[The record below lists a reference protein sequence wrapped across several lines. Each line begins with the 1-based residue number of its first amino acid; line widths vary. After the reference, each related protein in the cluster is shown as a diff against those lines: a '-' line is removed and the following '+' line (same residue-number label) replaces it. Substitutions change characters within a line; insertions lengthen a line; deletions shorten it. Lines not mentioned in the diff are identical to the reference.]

1 MALRNIFSV
10 VEVPEHST
18 NDEVVTIP
26 GDATTIQELFE
37 RAARGESLGGSYDE
51 FEEDSIFDDI
61 HDPDMQD
68 ELLRESVRM
77 EQVQSVKDGV
87 DRVSRSRKSKSK
99 KSETDSESAPSDR
112 KGDAG
117 SSSPE
122 LSDET
127 GSDAQG

>member
-26 GDATTIQELFE
+26 GDAATIQELFE

-51 FEEDSIFDDI
+51 FDEDSVFDDI

-68 ELLRESVRM
+68 ELLRESLRM
-77 EQVQSVKDGV
+77 EQVQSVKDGI
-87 DRVSRSRKSKSK
+87 DSISHRRKSKSQK
-99 KSETDSESAPSDR
+99 PKTDFEDTPSAG

-117 SSSPE
+117 RSSAQ
-122 LSDET
+122 LQDET
-127 GSDAQG
+127 GSDSER